1 MKTKTLS
8 SLLTLVAIGVLWCCS
23 ALSASAKVEG
33 ERYYVLT
40 NVHHGMTLST
50 GGTAAKDSPLVG
62 EAYKKGSPEQLWQ
75 LKAVGSDAFALYNP
89 ESNLAV
95 DLAIQSSKGPLLW
108 SLDVSNPNQQLILE
122 EEGTNFRLRAA
133 SLQRE
138 TKYLAITT
146 DGKVMLDS
154 EKSNNTLFKFTET
167 TLKDIQ
173 RPNRAE
179 WEDEMVF
186 GINKER
192 GRATFIPYATTAQ
205 SRCTLQKSLVG
216 S

>member
-1 MKTKTLS
+1 M
-8 SLLTLVAIGVLWCCS
+8 VA
-23 ALSASAKVEG
+23 
-33 ERYYVLT
+33 R
-40 NVHHGMTLST
+40 
-50 GGTAAKDSPLVG
+50 
-62 EAYKKGSPEQLWQ
+62 
-75 LKAVGSDAFALYNP
+75 
-89 ESNLAV
+89 
-95 DLAIQSSKGPLLW
+95 
-108 SLDVSNPNQQLILE
+108 VSNPNQQLILE

-192 GRATFIPYATTAQ
+192 GRAPSSPTPPPLSSKPMHATKKPGWIL
-205 SRCTLQKSLVG
+205 SKRNSSHSMDSGSSSMLQMLPSATQRL
-216 S
+216 